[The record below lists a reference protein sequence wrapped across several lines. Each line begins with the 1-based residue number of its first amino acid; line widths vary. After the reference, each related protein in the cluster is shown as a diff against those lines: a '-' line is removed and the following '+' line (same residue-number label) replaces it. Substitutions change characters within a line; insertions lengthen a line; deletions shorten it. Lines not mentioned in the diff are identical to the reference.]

1 MSSKTDNKN
10 IAVTNRKAFHN
21 YVILKKYEAGIVLLG
36 SEVKSI
42 RSHKASLK
50 DGYVY
55 LIKGELF
62 ITGLH
67 IAAYSNSGSFI
78 PDPDRDRKLLMH
90 KKEILKISSEIKK
103 TGLTIIPLRLYFRN
117 GRVKIEIAIAKG
129 KKLYDK
135 REVLKKE
142 DQNRDALRQ
151 IKGVIGLDRNGGR

>member
-1 MSSKTDNKN
+1 MSSKTESS
-10 IAVTNRKAFHN
+10 ITLTNRKAFHN
-21 YVILKKYEAGIVLLG
+21 YNILKKYEAGIVLLG

-42 RSHKASLK
+42 RSGKASLK

-55 LIKGELF
+55 LDKGELF

-67 IAAYSNSGSFI
+67 IAVYPNSGSFA

-90 KKEILKISSEIKK
+90 KREIIKIASELKK
-103 TGLTIIPLRLYFRN
+103 TGLTIVPLRLYFRN
-117 GRVKIEIAIAKG
+117 GKVKIEIALAKG

-135 REVLKKE
+135 REDLKKK

-151 IKGVIGLDRNGGR
+151 IKGVTGLDRNGGR